1 MLSAAK
7 NCLRLQRAPLKPDT
21 DELDIDRLKTVPIDS
36 YKLSNAVENDAVKK
50 MYIMNCLNKLMIFR
64 LLILVI

>member
-7 NCLRLQRAPLKPDT
+7 NCLRLQRAPLKSDT
-21 DELDIDRLKTVPIDS
+21 DIDTLKTVPIDS
-36 YKLSNAVENDAVKK
+36 NKLSNAVENDVVKK
-50 MYIMNCLNKLMIFR
+50 MYIMNWLNKLMIFR

>member
-1 MLSAAK
+1 MLSAVK
-7 NCLRLQRAPLKPDT
+7 NCLRLQRAPLKSDT

-36 YKLSNAVENDAVKK
+36 YKLSNAVEDDAVKK